1 MLRSPVG
8 RRPELCLPI
17 EAKSVKEWQPI
28 ASAPFDRDIQ
38 VSVIE
43 KGEVHA
49 LVIPCRWSQ
58 NGWFRASTRE
68 QLFID
73 PTHWREWLAE

>member
-1 MLRSPVG
+1 MMD
-8 RRPELCLPI
+8 
-17 EAKSVKEWQPI
+17 WQPI

-49 LVIPCRWSQ
+49 LIFPCRRTQ
-58 NGWFRASTRE
+58 NGWLRASTRE
-68 QLFID
+68 QLFIE
-73 PTHWREWLAE
+73 PTHWREWPAD

>member
-1 MLRSPVG
+1 MND
-8 RRPELCLPI
+8 
-17 EAKSVKEWQPI
+17 WQPI

-49 LVIPCRWSQ
+49 LVSPCRQMHS
-58 NGWFRASTRE
+58 GWLRASPR
-68 QLFID
+68 QLLFIE
-73 PTHWREWLAE
+73 PTHWREWPID

>member
-1 MLRSPVG
+1 M
-8 RRPELCLPI
+8 
-17 EAKSVKEWQPI
+17 KDWKPI

-49 LVIPCRWSQ
+49 LVVPSRRTQ
-58 NGWFRASTRE
+58 HGWLRASTRE

-73 PTHWREWLAE
+73 PTHWREWPAD

>member
-1 MLRSPVG
+1 M
-8 RRPELCLPI
+8 
-17 EAKSVKEWQPI
+17 KDWQPI

-49 LVIPCRWSQ
+49 LVIPCRRTQ
-58 NGWFRASTRE
+58 NGWQHASTRGP
-68 QLFID
+68 LFID
-73 PTHWREWLAE
+73 PTHWREWPTG